1 MGWNDVGGG
10 DVDGVVGVTEVGRS
24 DVGELEGSGAG
35 SMLRASE
42 GWKRG
47 PSAENWFWEGVVNLR
62 PRDELESRG
71 CVCRGE
77 SGIEFGC
84 RAPVSEAG
92 RGFVRGAEMP
102 RSSERES
109 CRLVA
114 RA

>member
-47 PSAENWFWEGVVNLR
+47 PSAENWFWEGRCVFAERQVGVLR
-62 PRDELESRG
+62 VRLPRR
-71 CVCRGE
+71 
-77 SGIEFGC
+77 
-84 RAPVSEAG
+84 
-92 RGFVRGAEMP
+92 VRD
-102 RSSERES
+102 
-109 CRLVA
+109 
-114 RA
+114 